1 MYKLIV
7 FLALFLSSVTGF
19 AASNE
24 PIPCSCSNVTDLQK
38 TAQSPNS
45 ISYSWNNGYSGAQF
59 KVWYTREEDTFTSSF
74 FYTSNLSYNFTGLS
88 AGHYTF
94 YFQALCDG
102 TPSGYI
108 GIEDTIL

>member
-7 FLALFLSSVTGF
+7 FLTLFLSSVTGF
-19 AASNE
+19 AASIE
-24 PIPCSCSNVTDLQK
+24 PMPCSCSNVTNLQK
-38 TAQSPNS
+38 TAQSPS
-45 ISYSWNNGYSGAQF
+45 SFSYAWNHNYTGAQF

-88 AGHYTF
+88 TGHYTF

-108 GIEDTIL
+108 GIEDILL

>member
-19 AASNE
+19 AASIE
-24 PIPCSCSNVTDLQK
+24 PMPCSCSNVTNLQK
-38 TAQSPNS
+38 TAQSPS
-45 ISYSWNNGYSGAQF
+45 SFSYAWNHNYTGAQF
-59 KVWYTREEDTFTSSF
+59 KVW
-74 FYTSNLSYNFTGLS
+74 
-88 AGHYTF
+88 YTF

-108 GIEDTIL
+108 GIEDILL